1 MRKIIISILLC
12 VVLAGCVC
20 VINYVPNATR
30 PVSISSQA
38 YKHEQNQTG
47 TNNTI
52 REEFARDAVGA
63 KLVGAE
69 ADFSNIG
76 NNNGNNNAAFAGL
89 KANVTSN
96 TVSVGTNA
104 EGKVKL

>member
-1 MRKIIISILLC
+1 
-12 VVLAGCVC
+12 
-20 VINYVPNATR
+20 
-30 PVSISSQA
+30 
-38 YKHEQNQTG
+38 
-47 TNNTI
+47 
-52 REEFARDAVGA
+52 VGA